1 LATAVLL
8 LAGCGN
14 KPGPTVASVASGSTA
29 NAPKSPGATHLHRAY
44 VAVWGLAGVVPL
56 DLTTG
61 TLETA
66 IHAQAAVIAIT
77 PDGGTAYAVFGG
89 NVVPIDLATDTP
101 RAPIA
106 LPTADT
112 SPGHD
117 IAISPDGSRA
127 YVAVSNVSGSADAN
141 AVVPVDL
148 AAGRPLTPIPFPAG
162 AYAIVV
168 SPDGATAYV
177 TDSSGVVPLDLATGK
192 PGAQIP
198 IPGGAE
204 AIAIAPD
211 GNTAYVTTS
220 TGSVVVPINLATRTA
235 QTPVQVG
242 AGAEAIAI
250 TPDGRTAYVATSVLT
265 TPSTQGV
272 LAVSKVVPIDL
283 TTNTPGAPIQ
293 LPTNAETSRHG
304 IAITPDGRTAY
315 VAVVDG
321 PDAAVDVN
329 GVLPIDLGTNTL
341 LPPIRFPTG
350 VSPEAIVIAPR

>member
-1 LATAVLL
+1 
-8 LAGCGN
+8 
-14 KPGPTVASVASGSTA
+14 
-29 NAPKSPGATHLHRAY
+29 

-66 IHAQAAVIAIT
+66 IHAQADVIAIT
-77 PDGGTAYAVFGG
+77 PDGSTAYALFGA

-106 LPTADT
+106 LPTVDT

-127 YVAVSNVSGSADAN
+127 YVTVSNVSGNADAN
-141 AVVPVDL
+141 AVVPLDL
-148 AAGRPLTPIPFPAG
+148 AAGRALTPIPFPAG
-162 AYAIVV
+162 AHDIAI

-177 TDSSGVVPLDLATGK
+177 TNSSGVVPLNLTTGK
-192 PGAQIP
+192 PGAPVP

-220 TGSVVVPINLATRTA
+220 TGSVVVPINLATKTA
-235 QTPVQVG
+235 QTPIQVG

-265 TPSTQGV
+265 TPSTEGV
-272 LAVSKVVPIDL
+272 LTVSNVVPIDL
-283 TTNTPGAPIQ
+283 TTNTPRAPIQ
-293 LPTNAETSRHG
+293 LPANAETGRHG

-315 VAVVDG
+315 VAVIDG
-321 PDAAVDVN
+321 PDATVDANAVV
-329 GVLPIDLGTNTL
+329 PIDLGTNTL

-350 VSPEAIVIAPR
+350 VSPLAIVIAPQ